1 MTHCPNC
8 GAELPEPTHIGLRP
22 KREYYISEPIE
33 LSPGTKYRRYF
44 SIIYLPEKRDEAGVT
59 YQPCIVVASEERGI
73 DSDRTFVAGAKFYPD
88 ELEKLRRA
96 WEDVMV
102 AYMAFKASLTTLNL
116 SSIFVS
122 ELRSLYESRQRR
134 ADLSNRALEMLRK
147 INELK
152 KV

>member
-1 MTHCPNC
+1 
-8 GAELPEPTHIGLRP
+8 
-22 KREYYISEPIE
+22 
-33 LSPGTKYRRYF
+33 
-44 SIIYLPEKRDEAGVT
+44 
-59 YQPCIVVASEERGI
+59 
-73 DSDRTFVAGAKFYPD
+73 VAGSKFYPD

-96 WEDVMV
+96 WEDVMI